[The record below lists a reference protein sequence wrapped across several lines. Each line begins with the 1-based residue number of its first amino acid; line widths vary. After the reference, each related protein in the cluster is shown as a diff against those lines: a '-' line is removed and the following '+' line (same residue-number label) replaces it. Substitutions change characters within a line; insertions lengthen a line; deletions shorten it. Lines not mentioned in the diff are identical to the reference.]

1 MFDWIVFVVQIP
13 KNLGLRFLSEL
24 DCFHPNAVA
33 NGGFA
38 IGLWNKYVING
49 FWICF
54 SKYSQLTV
62 RSSVCSNLQARN
74 KRHWTSSIWP
84 LCVLMPIVF
93 FNKTKFLSCLCVICE
108 LLIVCCCCCCYCG
121 CCCCWYSCDGK
132 NEDKIQSFERWI
144 VSFFLNSSSL
154 LKTLTTTT
162 ISSIMS
168 SFTLETPSLSN
179 LPSELL
185 FQVLMNLDAQSLCRL
200 RTTCKDF
207 YKCPDEM
214 GFWKHFVLKEWCLE
228 ASGSFL

>member
-1 MFDWIVFVVQIP
+1 MVVVVADILAMERM
-13 KNLGLRFLSEL
+13 KTRSKVLRDELS
-24 DCFHPNAVA
+24 P
-33 NGGFA
+33 
-38 IGLWNKYVING
+38 
-49 FWICF
+49 
-54 SKYSQLTV
+54 
-62 RSSVCSNLQARN
+62 
-74 KRHWTSSIWP
+74 
-84 LCVLMPIVF
+84 
-93 FNKTKFLSCLCVICE
+93 
-108 LLIVCCCCCCYCG
+108 
-121 CCCCWYSCDGK
+121 
-132 NEDKIQSFERWI
+132 
-144 VSFFLNSSSL
+144 FFLNSSSL